1 MRQLQTAPKAAG
13 YIRVSTDE
21 QAESRLSLQAQEEKI
36 RTYVKLHDIE
46 LLTIE
51 TDSAISGKNIDRP
64 ALKKLLALIES
75 GQINTV
81 IVSKLDRLSRSVM
94 DTLRLLES
102 FKKAKVAFHSIQEK
116 IDTKTATGR
125 FFLTITAAFAEMER
139 GLVSERTSAA
149 LRERRRQGKRAGEIP
164 YGYNLQKDSQTLKL
178 NPKEQEAIAL
188 MLRLRKKGRSLRY
201 IAKLLVQRDYKTKK
215 GGEWRAQTIK
225 MILQAQEKYCAKPKT
240 KNRKT

>member
-1 MRQLQTAPKAAG
+1 MRQQNNNPKAAG

-21 QAESRLSLQAQEEKI
+21 QAESRLSLQAQEQKI
-36 RTYVKLHDIE
+36 KTYALLHDIE
-46 LLTIE
+46 LSTIE
-51 TDSAISGKNIDRP
+51 TDSAISGKNLERP
-64 ALKKLLALIES
+64 ALKKLLELIES
-75 GQINTV
+75 RQINAV

-116 IDTKTATGR
+116 IDTQTATGR

-139 GLVSERTSAA
+139 GLVSERTTAA
-149 LRERRRQGKRAGEIP
+149 LREKRRQGKRAGEIP
-164 YGYNLQKDSQTLKL
+164 YGYDLKKDGQSLKI

-188 MLRLRKKGRSLRY
+188 MQRLRKKGRSLRY
-201 IAKLLVQRDYKTKK
+201 IAKLLVQRRHKTKK

-225 MILQAQEKYCAKPKT
+225 MILQAQEKYCTKPNK
-240 KNRKT
+240 R